1 MVWPWNRSG
10 LNTDWYGI
18 SRLPQLLSSPGP
30 PGRRCGL
37 HPIIVHYI
45 TNNDQLAIND
55 NGSTPVT
62 EPTTIT
68 VETRGPIDLLTLNRP
83 AELNAVSPAMI
94 AELTGYFSA
103 LHDRP
108 ATRVVILRGNG
119 PHFSAGADLG
129 TDAFAAPGNGRP
141 QRQLK
146 MQQNYSGVIRL
157 MRSCPQP
164 IVGLA
169 HGAACGAGFSFLLA
183 CDVRFAAP
191 DARMNAAYIKIGV
204 GGCDMGSGYLLPR
217 LVGLSVASEF
227 LLTGRFIKAERAQAI
242 GLVSDIVAPD
252 ALLARGIAF
261 AEEMLRVSPMGLRM
275 TKQALN
281 TLIDAPSLDA
291 ALMIEDRQ
299 QVILL
304 ETADHAEAVA
314 AFRERRE
321 PTYSDQ

>member
-1 MVWPWNRSG
+1 
-10 LNTDWYGI
+10 
-18 SRLPQLLSSPGP
+18 
-30 PGRRCGL
+30 
-37 HPIIVHYI
+37 
-45 TNNDQLAIND
+45 
-55 NGSTPVT
+55 
-62 EPTTIT
+62 
-68 VETRGPIDLLTLNRP
+68 
-83 AELNAVSPAMI
+83 MI
-94 AELTGYFSA
+94 AELTTYFSD

-108 ATRVVILRGNG
+108 TTRVVILRGNG
-119 PHFSAGADLG
+119 PQFSAGAELG
-129 TDAFAAPGNGRP
+129 SDAFAAPGKGRP

-146 MQQNYSGVIRL
+146 MQQSYSGVIRL

-191 DARMNAAYIKIGV
+191 DARMNAAYIRIGV

-227 LLTGRFIKAERAQAI
+227 LLTGRFIKAERAKAI
-242 GLVSDIVAPD
+242 GLVSDITPAD
-252 ALLARGIAF
+252 ELRAKGMAF
-261 AEEMLRVSPMGLRM
+261 AEDMLRVSPMGLRM

-304 ETADHAEAVA
+304 ETHDHAEAVA
-314 AFRERRE
+314 AFRERRD

>member
-1 MVWPWNRSG
+1 MTQPNAITIETSG
-10 LNTDWYGI
+10 
-18 SRLPQLLSSPGP
+18 
-30 PGRRCGL
+30 
-37 HPIIVHYI
+37 
-45 TNNDQLAIND
+45 AID
-55 NGSTPVT
+55 
-62 EPTTIT
+62 I
-68 VETRGPIDLLTLNRP
+68 LTLNRP
-83 AELNAVSPAMI
+83 AELNAVSPDMI
-94 AELTGYFSA
+94 AELTAYFSA

-108 ATRVVILRGNG
+108 KTRVVVLRGNG

-129 TDAFAAPGNGRP
+129 SDAFAPQGKGRP

-164 IVGLA
+164 IIGLA

-191 DARMNAAYIKIGV
+191 DARMNAAYIRIGV

-217 LVGLSVASEF
+217 LVGLSAASEF
-227 LLTGRFIKAERAQAI
+227 LLTGRFLKADRARAI
-242 GLVSDIVAPD
+242 GLVSDIVPA
-252 ALLARGIAF
+252 AELLTKGMELAQ
-261 AEEMLRVSPMGLRM
+261 EMLRVSPMGLRM

-281 TLIDAPSLDA
+281 SLIDAPSLDA
-291 ALMIEDRQ
+291 ALMMEDRQ

-304 ETADHAEAVA
+304 ETHDHAEAVA
-314 AFRERRE
+314 AFRERRD